1 VAFDPFLYVA
11 LAGGYLVGRVVHA
24 RSPWIPRATL
34 ATVAV
39 LVGLLGASLDSVPS
53 DTLLAEIPL
62 AVGFVALILVVT
74 IAAFLALR
82 RPPTTTPAP
91 APEVPL
97 SQRASVSVGLLVA
110 LLVGVAVGRFLAVPA
125 DAAIPYVLY
134 VLLALVGFDLVVT
147 REGLRGVWVPLTAA
161 TVGALGAAAIFVWV
175 VGVPATAGFSTS
187 LGFGFYSL
195 AGPLVAA
202 RLGSALGLLAF
213 LTNFLREQ
221 LTMLLAPYLGPRLR
235 GAGLASLGGATAM
248 DTTLF
253 FVTRYGDERSASLAL
268 ATGIVLTLAA
278 SLVLPAILAFPA

>member
-1 VAFDPFLYVA
+1 MAFDPFLYVA
-11 LAGGYLVGRVVHA
+11 LAGGYLVGRVVRV

-34 ATVAV
+34 GTVAV
-39 LVGLLGASLDSVPS
+39 LVALLGASLDSVPGG
-53 DTLLAEIPL
+53 TLLAEIPL

-74 IAAFLALR
+74 IGVFLALR
-82 RPPTTTPAP
+82 RPPSTAPDPAP
-91 APEVPL
+91 PVPL
-97 SQRASVSVGLLVA
+97 GQRAGVSIGLLAA
-110 LLVGVAVGRFLAVPA
+110 LLVGFGIGRAVVVPA

-134 VLLALVGFDLVVT
+134 VLLALVGFDLVLT

-161 TVGALGAAAIFVWV
+161 TLGALGAAAIV
-175 VGVPATAGFSTS
+175 VALAGVPATAGFSTS

-248 DTTLF
+248 DTTLY
-253 FVTRYGDERSASLAL
+253 FVTRYGDERSASLSL

-278 SLVLPAILAFPA
+278 SLVLPALLSFPG

>member
-1 VAFDPFLYVA
+1 MAFDPFLYVA
-11 LAGGYLVGRVVHA
+11 LAAGYLVGRVVRA

-39 LVGLLGASLDSVPS
+39 LVALLGASLDSVPGG
-53 DTLLAEIPL
+53 TLLAEIPL
-62 AVGFVALILVVT
+62 AVGFVALILAAT
-74 IAAFLALR
+74 IGVFLVLR
-82 RPPTTTPAP
+82 RPTSATPAP
-91 APEVPL
+91 APPVPL
-97 SQRASVSVGLLVA
+97 GQRAGVSLGLLAA
-110 LLVGVAVGRFLAVPA
+110 LLIGFGIGRAILVPA

-134 VLLALVGFDLVVT
+134 VLLALVGFDLVLT

-161 TVGALGAAAIFVWV
+161 TVGALGAAAV
-175 VGVPATAGFSTS
+175 VVVFAGVPATAGFSTS

-221 LTMLLAPYLGPRLR
+221 LTMLLAPYLGPRLK

-248 DTTLF
+248 DTTLY
-253 FVTRYGDERSASLAL
+253 FVTRYGDDRAASLSL

-278 SLVLPAILAFPA
+278 SLVLPALLSLPG

>member
-1 VAFDPFLYVA
+1 MAFDPFLYVA
-11 LAGGYLVGRVVHA
+11 LAAGYLLGRAVRA

-34 ATVAV
+34 GTVAV
-39 LVGLLGASLDSVPS
+39 LVGLLGVSLDSVPGG
-53 DTLLAEIPL
+53 TLLDEIPL
-62 AVGFVALILVVT
+62 AVGFVALILAITVAV
-74 IAAFLALR
+74 FLALR
-82 RPPTTTPAP
+82 RPTSPAP
-91 APEVPL
+91 DPVPEVPL
-97 SQRASVSVGLLVA
+97 RQRAGVSLGLLVA
-110 LLVGVAVGRFLAVPA
+110 LLVGFGLGRAISLPA

-134 VLLALVGFDLVVT
+134 VLLALVGFDLVLT

-161 TVGALGAAAIFVWV
+161 TLGALGAAAV
-175 VGVPATAGFSTS
+175 VVLVAGVPATASLSTS

-248 DTTLF
+248 DTTLY
-253 FVTRYGDERSASLAL
+253 FVTRYGDERAASLSL

-278 SLVLPAILAFPA
+278 SLVLPALLGLPG

>member
-1 VAFDPFLYVA
+1 MAFDPFLYVA
-11 LAGGYLVGRVVHA
+11 LAVGYLVGRVVHA
-24 RSPWIPRATL
+24 RSPWVPRATL

-39 LVGLLGASLDSVPS
+39 LVGLLGASLDSVPGE
-53 DTLLAEIPL
+53 TLLTEIPL
-62 AVGFVALILVVT
+62 AVGFVALILAVT
-74 IAAFLALR
+74 IAVYLALR
-82 RPPTTTPAP
+82 RPPTAAPAP

-97 SQRASVSVGLLVA
+97 GQRASVSLGLLLA
-110 LLVGVAVGRFLAVPA
+110 LIVGFAVGRAVSLPA

-134 VLLALVGFDLVVT
+134 VLLALVGFDLVLT

-161 TVGALGAAAIFVWV
+161 TVGALGAAAVFVLV
-175 VGVPATAGFSTS
+175 AGIPATAGFSTS

-253 FVTRYGDERSASLAL
+253 FVTRYGDERSASLSL

-278 SLVLPAILAFPA
+278 SLVLPALLALPG

>member
-82 RPPTTTPAP
+82 RPATTTPAP

>member
-1 VAFDPFLYVA
+1 MAFDPFLYVA
-11 LAGGYLVGRVVHA
+11 LAAGYFVGRVVHA

-53 DTLLAEIPL
+53 GTLLTEIPL
-62 AVGFVALILVVT
+62 AVGFVALILGVT
-74 IAAFLALR
+74 IAVFLALR
-82 RPPTTTPAP
+82 RPPTTAPAP
-91 APEVPL
+91 APDVPL
-97 SQRASVSVGLLVA
+97 GQRASVSLGLLVA
-110 LLVGVAVGRFLAVPA
+110 LVFGFALGRAITVPA
-125 DAAIPYVLY
+125 DVAIPYVLY
-134 VLLALVGFDLVVT
+134 VLLALVGFDLVLT

-161 TVGALGAAAIFVWV
+161 TLGALGAAAVFVLL
-175 VGVPATAGFSTS
+175 VGVPATASFSTS

-253 FVTRYGDERSASLAL
+253 FVTRYGDDRSASLAL

-278 SLVLPAILAFPA
+278 SLVLPVVLAFPG